1 MHLLVQLFLDAAVG
15 IILYT
20 PNITVYWH
28 NYFTSLRSIEIL
40 PPFCIPFLFPILNI
54 RVLNTFLYIHLELSQ
69 IIFASLLNIIFKTQ
83 EVKSIAF
90 FPIFISFFFLPDVP
104 RFPLLFFLTN
114 SLSLPLSENTLIF
127 SFIAWK
133 YIWWTQ
139 GWQVISHLKNT
150 PLPSGLHGFLWEIR
164 CHSKILFYIR
174 FSLAICKIFSL
185 ISRSFTIMCL
195 IADYFG
201 FILFSVHLH
210 SLICKFMLFAKF
222 GKCLAIIF
230 LSTSS
235 VMLSFPSLS
244 KTPTIQMSAILL

>member
-1 MHLLVQLFLDAAVG
+1 MHFFLFLS
-15 IILYT
+15 
-20 PNITVYWH
+20 H
-28 NYFTSLRSIEIL
+28 
-40 PPFCIPFLFPILNI
+40 
-54 RVLNTFLYIHLELSQ
+54 
-69 IIFASLLNIIFKTQ
+69 
-83 EVKSIAF
+83 
-90 FPIFISFFFLPDVP
+90 FFFLPDVP
-104 RFPLLFFLTN
+104 RFPLSFFLTN

-139 GWQVISHLKNT
+139 GWQVISHSKNT
-150 PLPSGLHGFLWEIR
+150 PLPSGLHGFLWEI
-164 CHSKILFYIR
+164 CCYSKILFYIR

-185 ISRSFTIMCL
+185 ISTSFTIMCL

-201 FILFSVHLH
+201 FILFLVYLH

-235 VMLSFPSLS
+235 VMPSFPSLS